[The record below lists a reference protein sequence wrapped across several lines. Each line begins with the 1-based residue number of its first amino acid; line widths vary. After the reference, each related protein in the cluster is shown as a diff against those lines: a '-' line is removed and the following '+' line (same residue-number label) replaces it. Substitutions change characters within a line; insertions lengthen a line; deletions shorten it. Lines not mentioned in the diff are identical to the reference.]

1 MDGPVLQKRC
11 RAAPAVT
18 NALLEAVSLFL
29 TNVAESALAMD
40 DVDGTRRVAST
51 KPSQH

>member
-11 RAAPAVT
+11 RAAVT
-18 NALLEAVSLFL
+18 NALLEAVSLLL
-29 TNVAESALAMD
+29 TNVAESALAME